1 VEVAPDLPAVLAL
14 TVASI
19 LPYSVTCAEA
29 APTTARA
36 AIAAKGYSRAKVVC
50 SKANTVQRIIFI
62 GAGIREVMP
71 LLDGYILL
79 DWPLQQHSWAAK
91 YFIFLAERG
100 VYFENPEK
108 NQMIS
113 ANFKN

>member
-1 VEVAPDLPAVLAL
+1 
-14 TVASI
+14 
-19 LPYSVTCAEA
+19 
-29 APTTARA
+29 
-36 AIAAKGYSRAKVVC
+36 
-50 SKANTVQRIIFI
+50 
-62 GAGIREVMP
+62 MP